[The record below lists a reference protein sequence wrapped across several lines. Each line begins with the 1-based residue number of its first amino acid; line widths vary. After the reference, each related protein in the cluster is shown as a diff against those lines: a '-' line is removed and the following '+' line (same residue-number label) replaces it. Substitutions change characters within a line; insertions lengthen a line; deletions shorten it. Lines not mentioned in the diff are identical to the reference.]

1 MEDSS
6 GNRRTSHALPDKKK
20 EETSHNVV
28 EANELREMDA
38 RLRTLIA
45 AIPDLV
51 YFKDTEGRHLFVNK
65 AMEEFTGLKREE
77 IIGKTDA
84 DLLPPELLKAC
95 RKSDWEVI
103 ENRRTLHFEESYT
116 RRDGSTVCLDTV
128 KVPVV
133 DSSDNVVGLVAIS
146 RDITCRKRAEE
157 DLWTSREFVKSIL
170 DTVDEGFIVIDRDY
184 KIISANNAYCRQ
196 VNMPL
201 EDVIG
206 RHCYEVSH
214 GSERPCYQG
223 GENCAVRRSLED
235 GEPCVSVHKHRDKDG
250 TPLYVETKSYPL
262 RDASGR
268 ITSSIEIINNITD
281 KHLLEE
287 RVLRTQKLEAIGLLA
302 GGIAHDFN
310 NLLQGVF
317 GNISLAKTLCDKEGR
332 IYELLDR
339 AEKALDLSKRLTQQ
353 LLTFSKGGE
362 PARKTVFLTS
372 VIKGAVKFALSGS
385 NVSYKFLMDDD
396 LLPVEADEGQLNQ
409 AINNIVLNAGDA
421 MHGGGTVTIR
431 ANNVLVDERSGLPLK
446 SGRYVMIAI
455 EDSGPGIAEE
465 HLSRIFDPYFT
476 TKEHGNGLG
485 LATSYSI
492 IKRHDGIID
501 VKSQIGVGSQFFI
514 YLPASGKAP
523 ISKKR
528 ERKVLLTGKGRIL
541 VMDDEEMVR
550 MVTGQMLENL
560 GYEVEFAEKG
570 EEAVDKYARSLTSG
584 RPFDAV
590 ILDLTIRG
598 GMGGGEAIRE
608 MIAANPNVRAI
619 VSSGYSDDPIVANYQ
634 DYGFKGTLAKPYN
647 LQALSGTLHEVLGE
661 EKRQDHG

>member
-6 GNRRTSHALPDKKK
+6 GNRRTSDPLPDKK
-20 EETSHNVV
+20 EGTHHN
-28 EANELREMDA
+28 ATGADELREMNI
-38 RLRTLIA
+38 RLQTLVA

-51 YFKDTEGRHLFVNK
+51 YFKDKEGRHLFVNK
-65 AMEEFTGLKREE
+65 AMEEFAGLKQEE

-84 DLLPPELLKAC
+84 DLLPPDLLEAC
-95 RKSDWEVI
+95 RKSDQEVI
-103 ENRRTLHFEESYT
+103 ESRKTLHFEEGYT
-116 RRDGSTVCLDTV
+116 RPNGVTVYLDTV

-133 DSSDNVVGLVAIS
+133 DSLGNIIGIVAIS
-146 RDITCRKRAEE
+146 RDITSRKRAEE
-157 DLWTSREFVKSIL
+157 DLLTSREFVRSIL

-184 KIISANNAYCRQ
+184 KIISANDAYCRQ
-196 VNMPL
+196 VNMRL

-206 RHCYEVSH
+206 KHCYEVSH
-214 GSERPCYQG
+214 GSKRPCYED
-223 GENCAVRRSLED
+223 GEDCAVLHSMED
-235 GEPCVSVHKHRDKDG
+235 GEPYVSVHKHLDNNG
-250 TPLYVETKSYPL
+250 NSFYVETKSYPL

-268 ITSSIEIINNITD
+268 VTSCIEIINNITE

-317 GNISLAKTLCDKEGR
+317 GNISLAKTLCDRESK

-362 PARKTVFLTS
+362 PVRRTVFLPS

-385 NVSYKFLMDDD
+385 NVGYSFSMDDD
-396 LLPVEADEGQLNQ
+396 LWPVEADEGQLNQ

-421 MHGGGTVTIR
+421 MHGGGTVNIR
-431 ANNVLVDERSGLPLK
+431 ANNVLVDEKSGLPLK
-446 SGRYVMIAI
+446 SGRYVRIAI

-476 TKEHGNGLG
+476 TKGHGNGLG

-492 IKRHDGIID
+492 VKRHDGIID
-501 VKSQIGVGSQFFI
+501 VKSLVGSGSQFFI

-523 ISKKR
+523 TSKKK
-528 ERKVLLTGKGRIL
+528 EKKALLTGKGRIL
-541 VMDDEEMVR
+541 VMDDEEIVR

-560 GYEVEFAEKG
+560 GYEVELAEKG
-570 EEAVDKYARSLTSG
+570 EEAVDKYARALASG
-584 RPFDAV
+584 KPFDAV

-608 MIAANPNVRAI
+608 MIAANPDVRAI

-647 LQALSGTLHEVLGE
+647 LQALSGKLHEVLDEG
-661 EKRQDHG
+661 KRQNHA